1 MIPTQFPGASRGP
14 HVYQSHLDIPVH
26 VRKGVIALLQARLSD
41 SIDLE
46 AQMKQAHWNVKG
58 RDFYQLHLLFDK
70 IHDEVEEFVDLIAE
84 RITTLGGV
92 ADGRVQT
99 TGKTSRLYEYAL
111 ETSGGEAHLKAV
123 AAVLA
128 QFGKAVRA
136 DIDKA
141 SEMGDADTADI
152 FTEISRETDKQ
163 LWFVEAHL
171 A

>member
-1 MIPTQFPGASRGP
+1 M
-14 HVYQSHLDIPVH
+14 YQSHLDIPQH
-26 VRKGVIALLQARLSD
+26 VRKGVIALLQTRLSE

-46 AQMKQAHWNVKG
+46 TQMKQAHWNVRGK
-58 RDFYQLHLLFDK
+58 DFFQLHLLFDK

-84 RITTLGGV
+84 RIAALGGV

-99 TGKTSRLYEYAL
+99 AAKTSQLYAYAL
-111 ETSGGEAHLKAV
+111 ETTGGEAHLKAV

-136 DIDKA
+136 DIAKTTDL
-141 SEMGDADTADI
+141 GDAVSADVL
-152 FTEISRETDKQ
+152 TEIARATDKQ

-171 A
+171 EA

>member
-1 MIPTQFPGASRGP
+1 M
-14 HVYQSHLDIPVH
+14 YQSHLDLSPH

-58 RDFYQLHLLFDK
+58 KDFFQLHLLFDK
-70 IHDEVEEFVDLIAE
+70 IHDEVEEFVDLLAE
-84 RITTLGGV
+84 RITTLGGI

-99 TGKTSRLYEYAL
+99 TAKNTQLYEYSL
-111 ETSGGEAHLKAV
+111 ETVGGEAHLKAI
-123 AAVLA
+123 AAALA

-136 DIDKA
+136 DIARAADI
-141 SEMGDADTADI
+141 GDAGSADI

-171 A
+171 AG